1 MRNSPPRKPHDDL
14 AELRRLLVRPE
25 QEELRG
31 LQERL
36 DDKEQRAHEIA
47 DVLPEAVTLTSERT
61 EDLTRALRPAVEGSV
76 RESVAKRPQFLIDAL
91 HPIIGSLVR
100 KSIAESMRNLLQSL
114 NQSLEQSFSWQG
126 LKWRFE
132 ALRTGR
138 SFAEVVML
146 RSLVY
151 RVEQLFLIHRETS
164 LSLLHLNADGDSK
177 QDPDMLAGM
186 LSAIQDFT
194 RDSFK
199 TGQDEGLDEFRV
211 GELQVWIAPG
221 QYAYLAAVI
230 RGNPPRELRTC
241 LDDAIDSIHIL
252 RGSALAKFEGDATEF
267 ESLRAELEPCLRAQY
282 QAKKKST
289 NHHRA
294 WFALATGAAL
304 VVAALIVGVQRERHW
319 RDFVRRLNSA
329 PGIAVT
335 QAENHWFTRSWV
347 AGLRD
352 PAVADPA
359 ALARAAGVNP
369 NRLRFEWKDYLAL
382 DDQSV
387 LRRFVKRFGKPNET
401 SLTLKNGA
409 LMISGPVPYE
419 WFTRVERDALQS
431 AGITSITEQ
440 DITITYDPTQVLA
453 RFRAQYPPPPEL
465 KPAVSNGTLFL
476 SGTAPYEW
484 LAPVRK
490 GATKLPGIAKISEH
504 LQVAYDPQLVLQR
517 FVDQYNLPDSVNA
530 RVEKNVLVL
539 AGEAPHAWRMRVRH
553 GAPTLPGIR
562 TIDEH
567 NLTDL
572 DQRTYQQSK
581 SVIESA
587 FVYFLLNKDNF
598 ATEGFAALSRLPD
611 EIRRCL
617 SAASRLGLEVQ
628 IEVRGYADAVGSEA
642 KNIELS
648 QRRADAVKD
657 FLVKCGFD
665 PSLFQ
670 AMGLGAPPMTGEPQP
685 EQSERRVALMVVPKT

>member
-25 QEELRG
+25 QEELRE

-36 DDKEQRAHEIA
+36 DDKEQRAHEVAEI
-47 DVLPEAVTLTSERT
+47 LPEAVTLTGERSEA
-61 EDLTRALRPAVEGSV
+61 LTRALRPAVEDSV
-76 RESVAKRPQFLIDAL
+76 RESVEKRPHVFIDAL
-91 HPIIGSLVR
+91 SPIIGPVVR
-100 KSIAESMRNLLQSL
+100 RSVAESLRGFLQSL
-114 NQSLEQSFSWQG
+114 NQTLEQSFSWQG

-138 SFAEVVML
+138 SFSEVVML
-146 RSLVY
+146 RTMIY
-151 RVEQLFLIHRETS
+151 RVTDLYLIHSKTA
-164 LSLLHLNADGDSK
+164 LPILHLRGPNAPAR
-177 QDPDMLAGM
+177 DPEMVMAM
-186 LSAIQDFT
+186 MNAIQDFGHDAWQ
-194 RDSFK
+194 RSK
-199 TGQDEGLDEFRV
+199 DEALQFDYSEFH
-211 GELQVWIAPG
+211 VWIAPG
-221 QYAYLAAVI
+221 RHAYLAAAI
-230 RGNPPRELRTC
+230 EGNAPRDLHLC
-241 LDDAIDSIHIL
+241 LEEAIERIQIL
-252 RGSALAKFEGDATEF
+252 RGADLAGFEGDIAPF
-267 ESLRAELEPCLRAQY
+267 ESLRPELEPCLRSQVKP
-282 QAKKKST
+282 KKTSGG
-289 NHHRA
+289 NHRA
-294 WFALATGAAL
+294 WFALAFGAAL
-304 VVAALIVGVQRERHW
+304 TVAALLVGVQKYRHW
-319 RDFVRRLNSA
+319 RTFIGRLNSA

-335 QAENHWFTRSWV
+335 QADLNWFARSRV

-359 ALARAAGVNP
+359 AVAWAAGVNP

-387 LRRFVKRFGKPNET
+387 LHRFVKRFGKPNGT
-401 SLTLKNGA
+401 RLSLKNGA
-409 LMISGPVPYE
+409 LTVSGPVPYE
-419 WFTRVERDALQS
+419 WFTRVERDGLQS
-431 AGITSITEQ
+431 AGITSIGEQ
-440 DITITYDPTQVLA
+440 DITITYDPSQVLA
-453 RFRAQYPPPPEL
+453 RFRAQYPPPSEV
-465 KPAVSNGTLFL
+465 KVAVSNGTLFL

-484 LAPVRK
+484 LALVRT
-490 GATKLPGIAKISEH
+490 GATKLPGIAKISEEH
-504 LQVAYDPQLVLQR
+504 VQVAYDAKLVLQR
-517 FVDQYNLPDSVNA
+517 FVDRYNLPDSVNA

-539 AGEAPHAWRMRVRH
+539 AGEAPHAWLMRVRR
-553 GAPTLPGIR
+553 GAPILPGIR

-617 SAASRLGLEVQ
+617 SAANRLGLEIQ
-628 IEVRGYADAVGSEA
+628 IEVRGYADAVGSQA
-642 KNIELS
+642 KNSELS

-670 AMGLGAPPMTGEPQP
+670 VVGLGAPPVTGEPQP
-685 EQSERRVALMVVPKT
+685 EQSERRVALRVVPKV